1 MKPEVIFLILA
12 ALALLTVAISL
23 VLRLRRKRQPLD
35 TDMDAALG
43 ARCVVTEE
51 INNVAGAGLVRHE
64 GHDWAARSLTDE
76 DVLPIGK
83 TVTVVA
89 IEGVKLI
96 CK

>member
-1 MKPEVIFLILA
+1 MKPEIIFLVLA
-12 ALALLTVAISL
+12 ALALVAVTILL
-23 VLRLRRKRQPLD
+23 VLRFWRKKQTLD

-64 GHDWAARSLTDE
+64 GHDWAARSLADE